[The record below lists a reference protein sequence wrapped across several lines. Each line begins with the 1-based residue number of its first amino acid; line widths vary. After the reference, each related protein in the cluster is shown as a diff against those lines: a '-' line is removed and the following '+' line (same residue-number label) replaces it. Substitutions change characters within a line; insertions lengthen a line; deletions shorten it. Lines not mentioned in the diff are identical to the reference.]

1 MPAFFLPNV
10 LHFNYDVTQFNKLY
24 KWILTLKK
32 NIMNTK
38 LKNLFTY
45 ISFMECASNIEG
57 ELWFPVNLETEKKS
71 LKGEALQ
78 KLLNLEQWLLKN
90 EFIFKRI
97 LEDGQTIYKS
107 IAI

>member
-1 MPAFFLPNV
+1 
-10 LHFNYDVTQFNKLY
+10 
-24 KWILTLKK
+24 
-32 NIMNTK
+32 MNTK

-78 KLLNLEQWLLKN
+78 KLLNLEQ
-90 EFIFKRI
+90 
-97 LEDGQTIYKS
+97 
-107 IAI
+107 